1 MSDAARPLFIAAVKG
16 EAAYVPDGAE
26 VLVTGIGTV
35 AAATALARRLAAGP
49 LPSRVINV
57 GTAGSLKDGQSG
69 VFEINAVI
77 KHDFEYTK
85 IEEITGLP
93 QKRWLHV
100 STSGKLP
107 EAYLAT
113 GDSFVNDG
121 VKREKLS
128 QVAELCDM
136 EGWAV
141 VYVCQQFGVDVT
153 LLKQVSDNADETAT
167 VSWSQAIDHGA
178 KELGEALE
186 KLGFK

>member
-69 VFEINAVI
+69 VFEINGVI

-178 KELGEALE
+178 QELGEALE